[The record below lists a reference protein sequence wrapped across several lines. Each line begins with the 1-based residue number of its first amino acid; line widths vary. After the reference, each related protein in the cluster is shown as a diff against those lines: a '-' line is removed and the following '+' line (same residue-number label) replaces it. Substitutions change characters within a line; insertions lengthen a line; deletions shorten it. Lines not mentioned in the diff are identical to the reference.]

1 MSIDAQPPLG
11 IRIKNVQFESDHS
24 KTNLNKLVEVLIVY
38 KFNFNLISIKKQ
50 LERVRL
56 SVGENGVWPK
66 SLTEEGRLTN
76 DLTGFQ
82 TILQD
87 L

>member
-56 SVGENGVWPK
+56 SVGENGV
-66 SLTEEGRLTN
+66 
-76 DLTGFQ
+76 
-82 TILQD
+82 
-87 L
+87 